1 MTNILKNYIRDQ
13 RNNPVGVVVVVK
25 ENENYRFGYSLCAPQ
40 DRFDKETGTKIA
52 IYRAQA
58 KELGIDQALAPL
70 VPDRREV
77 VLNGYLNLEKRASK
91 YFKN

>member
-25 ENENYRFGYSLCAPQ
+25 ENKNYRFGYSLCSPQ

-52 IYRAQA
+52 VYRAKA
-58 KELGIDQALAPL
+58 KELGPDQALVPL